1 MDFSQLPT
9 YQVTVFQSRAHRAIR
24 LRIEDSLRHHNLTM
38 MQWSILGFV
47 HEAGTAGIRISDLA
61 KKIDTSLAFI
71 TNSINTLEAKGMVR
85 RVGYEADNRAKLV
98 HVTPDFKDKI
108 AVIEEELRDHINN
121 WFYKNIKAKDLA
133 TYLKVL
139 RQIAERDSL

>member
-1 MDFSQLPT
+1 MDFTQLPT

-24 LRIEDSLRHHNLTM
+24 LRIEDSLRKHNLTM

-47 HEAGTAGIRISDLA
+47 HEAGEAGIRISDLA

-98 HVTPDFKDKI
+98 HVTSEFKGKMST
-108 AVIEEELRDHINN
+108 IENELREHINE
-121 WFYKNIKAKDLA
+121 WFYKNIKTKDLA
-133 TYLKVL
+133 VYLKVL

>member
-24 LRIEDSLRHHNLTM
+24 LRIEDALRQYNLTM

-47 HEAGTAGIRISDLA
+47 HEAGTDGVRISDLA

-98 HVTPDFKDKI
+98 HVTDDYKSKI
-108 AVIEEELRDHINN
+108 ETIEKELHEKIND
-121 WFYKNIKAKDLA
+121 WFYKDINDKDLA
-133 TYLKVL
+133 IYLSVL
-139 RQIAERDSL
+139 KQIAERDNQ